1 MAESERESIKEQI
14 SMFDEKM
21 ISAQRAAR
29 SENWREF
36 KKIFKVDRMRLL
48 DPLDLFG
55 NTAIHIATHS
65 DNPNLL
71 QELLELLPR
80 QERWRVMRMGN
91 CVNNTLLHEIVFC
104 TTVDMAGVVFKLEKE
119 LQEEVESYD
128 PLVEVR
134 NDSGESP
141 LFRAAKLGKLKML
154 KYMANHVVGD
164 IRSHFVRFDRCSI
177 LHACI
182 LGQFFD
188 VAIWLLK
195 LDGNLAQHKDM
206 DGLTCLQLLANMP
219 LVFRSQTPSM
229 GAVKNLVYYCTF
241 LFPHIYIQFSNIAM
255 IVYIDCNLVDTVLP
269 DEGYEIDDDYDEK
282 GEEEEGSVLFRLR
295 TDLESGPLDKAKQSA
310 FSRINYA
317 IWKILA
323 KEFNGIGHIWEKK
336 KQHKL
341 AECLAELLVQ
351 KDFSWQISF
360 HSNFQPLIV
369 LPILS
374 SKLDR
379 IKEIQLMKEKR
390 QLVEIAHS
398 RISKPLLKESISKA
412 SHFKNYTPL
421 LMAAGSG
428 IVEIVE
434 KIIDMNPE
442 AISHVSQD
450 EHNVLHMAVKH
461 RQLKIFN
468 LIKRNSAFKSLIHR
482 ITGEGRTLL
491 HQVARMEFYKEQR
504 LPGVAFQLQD
514 ELRWYEVSSSSSMT
528 LSYIYLCL
536 NCDLLLSSIQI
547 MRVRRIIPPHYLMHC
562 DKDGLTAND
571 VLEMEHQDM
580 HKEAKCWIKETAQS
594 CSTVAVLVATVVFAA
609 AYTIPGGSENGTP
622 VFFGSRVF
630 LFFTVTD
637 VVALV
642 SSLASVV
649 TFLSILTSPFELWD
663 FYKSL
668 PRKLNLGFALLFF
681 SLVCTMLAFSA
692 TVLLTIQL
700 ENTKWTSVLFYCA
713 GFLPVAIFAWM
724 QFPLYK
730 TLQKLVRRLCN
741 RVKQV

>member
-1 MAESERESIKEQI
+1 MAESETASIQERI

-36 KKIFKVDRMRLL
+36 KKIFEVDRMRLL

-71 QELLELLPR
+71 QELLEMLPR
-80 QERWRVMRMGN
+80 QERWRAMRMGN
-91 CVNNTLLHEIVFC
+91 CVNNTLLHEIIFC

-182 LGQFFD
+182 LGQFFGRYLPNFIIVIVNILDYYSTLSLYGAD
-188 VAIWLLK
+188 VAIWLLR
-195 LDGNLAQHKDM
+195 LDGSLAQHKDM
-206 DGLTCLQLLANMP
+206 DGFTCLQLLANMP
-219 LVFRSQTPSM
+219 LIFRSQTQSSM
-229 GAVKNLVYYCTF
+229 GAVKNLVYY
-241 LFPHIYIQFSNIAM
+241 L
-255 IVYIDCNLVDTVLP
+255 LP

-282 GEEEEGSVLFRLR
+282 GEEEEESVVFRLR
-295 TDLESGPLDKAKQSA
+295 TDLESGPLDEAKQP
-310 FSRINYA
+310 
-317 IWKILA
+317 
-323 KEFNGIGHIWEKK
+323 EFNGIGHIWQKK

-482 ITGEGRTLL
+482 ITEEGRTLL

-514 ELRWYEVSSSSSMT
+514 ELRWYE
-528 LSYIYLCL
+528 
-536 NCDLLLSSIQI
+536 
-547 MRVRRIIPPHYLMHC
+547 RVRRIIPPHYLMHC

-609 AYTIPGGSENGTP
+609 AYTIPGGSENGRP

-649 TFLSILTSPFELWD
+649 MFLSILTSPFELWD

-700 ENTKWTSVLFYCA
+700 ENTEWTSVLFYCA

-730 TLQKLVRRLCN
+730 TVQKLVRRLYN
-741 RVKQV
+741 GVKQVVANYIDQLFQKT

>member
-36 KKIFKVDRMRLL
+36 KKLFEVDRMRLL

-80 QERWRVMRMGN
+80 QERWRAMRMGN

-229 GAVKNLVYYCTF
+229 GAVKNLVYY
-241 LFPHIYIQFSNIAM
+241 L
-255 IVYIDCNLVDTVLP
+255 LP

-282 GEEEEGSVLFRLR
+282 GEEEEESVSFRLR
-295 TDLESGPLDKAKQSA
+295 TDLESGPLDKAKQSVHQFAA

-323 KEFNGIGHIWEKK
+323 KEFNGIGHIWQKK

-398 RISKPLLKESISKA
+398 RISKPLLKESISEA

-514 ELRWYEVSSSSSMT
+514 ELRWYE
-528 LSYIYLCL
+528 
-536 NCDLLLSSIQI
+536 
-547 MRVRRIIPPHYLMHC
+547 RVRRIVPPHYLMHC
-562 DKDGLTAND
+562 DKDGLTAKD

-580 HKEAKCWIKETAQS
+580 HKEAKSWIKETAQS

-609 AYTIPGGSENGTP
+609 AYTIPGGSQNGTP

-630 LFFTVTD
+630 LFFTITD

-649 TFLSILTSPFELWD
+649 MFLSILTSPFELWD

-668 PRKLNLGFALLFF
+668 PRKLSLGFALLFF

-692 TVLLTIQL
+692 TVLLTIRL
-700 ENTKWTSVLFYCA
+700 DNKEWTSILFYCA

-730 TLQKLVRRLCN
+730 TLQKLVRRLYN

>member
-229 GAVKNLVYYCTF
+229 GAVKNLVYY
-241 LFPHIYIQFSNIAM
+241 L
-255 IVYIDCNLVDTVLP
+255 LP

-514 ELRWYEVSSSSSMT
+514 ELRWYE
-528 LSYIYLCL
+528 
-536 NCDLLLSSIQI
+536 
-547 MRVRRIIPPHYLMHC
+547 RVRRIIPPHYLMHC

>member
-1 MAESERESIKEQI
+1 MAESVRESIKEQI

-29 SENWREF
+29 RENWREF
-36 KKIFKVDRMRLL
+36 KKIFEEDRMRLL
-48 DPLDLFG
+48 EPLDLFG

-65 DNPNLL
+65 NSPNLL
-71 QELLELLPR
+71 QELLEMLPR
-80 QERWRVMRMGN
+80 QERWRAMRMGN
-91 CVNNTLLHEIVFC
+91 CVNNTLLHEIIFC
-104 TTVDMAGVVFKLEKE
+104 TTVEMAGVVFKLEKE
-119 LQEEVESYD
+119 LQQEEPYE

-154 KYMANHVVGD
+154 KYMAKHVVGD

-229 GAVKNLVYYCTF
+229 GAVKNLMYY
-241 LFPHIYIQFSNIAM
+241 L
-255 IVYIDCNLVDTVLP
+255 LP

-282 GEEEEGSVLFRLR
+282 GEEEEESVVFRQK
-295 TDLESGPLDKAKQSA
+295 TDLESGPLDEAKQPVHQFAA
-310 FSRINYA
+310 FSRINYS

-323 KEFNGIGHIWEKK
+323 KEFNGIGHIWQKK

-398 RISKPLLKESISKA
+398 RISKPLLKESISEA

-514 ELRWYEVSSSSSMT
+514 ELRWYE
-528 LSYIYLCL
+528 
-536 NCDLLLSSIQI
+536 
-547 MRVRRIIPPHYLMHC
+547 RVRRIVPPHYLMHC
-562 DKDGLTAND
+562 DKDGLTAKD

-580 HKEAKCWIKETAQS
+580 HKEAKSWIKETAQS

-609 AYTIPGGSENGTP
+609 AYTIPGGSQNGTP

-630 LFFTVTD
+630 LFFTITD

-649 TFLSILTSPFELWD
+649 MFLSILTSPFELWD

-668 PRKLNLGFALLFF
+668 PRKLSLGFALLFF

-692 TVLLTIQL
+692 TVLLTIRL
-700 ENTKWTSVLFYCA
+700 DNKEWTSILFYCA

-741 RVKQV
+741 GVKQLVPTTLINCFKRHKRY

>member
-29 SENWREF
+29 RENWREF
-36 KKIFKVDRMRLL
+36 KKFFEEDRMRLL
-48 DPLDLFG
+48 EPLDLFG

-65 DNPNLL
+65 NSPNLL
-71 QELLELLPR
+71 KELLEMLPR
-80 QERWRVMRMGN
+80 QERWRAMRMGN
-91 CVNNTLLHEIVFC
+91 CVNNTLLHEIIFC
-104 TTVDMAGVVFKLEKE
+104 TMVEMAGVVFKLEKE
-119 LQEEVESYD
+119 LQQEEPYE

-154 KYMANHVVGD
+154 KYMAKHVVGD

-219 LVFRSQTPSM
+219 LVFRSQTPSI
-229 GAVKNLVYYCTF
+229 GAVKNLMYY
-241 LFPHIYIQFSNIAM
+241 L
-255 IVYIDCNLVDTVLP
+255 LP

-282 GEEEEGSVLFRLR
+282 GEEEEESVVFRQK
-295 TDLESGPLDKAKQSA
+295 TDLESGPLDEAKQP
-310 FSRINYA
+310 
-317 IWKILA
+317 
-323 KEFNGIGHIWEKK
+323 EFNGIGHIWQKK

-398 RISKPLLKESISKA
+398 RISKPLLKESISEA

-428 IVEIVE
+428 IIEIVE

-514 ELRWYEVSSSSSMT
+514 ELRWYE
-528 LSYIYLCL
+528 
-536 NCDLLLSSIQI
+536 
-547 MRVRRIIPPHYLMHC
+547 RVRRIVPPHYLMHC
-562 DKDGLTAND
+562 DKDGLTAKD

-580 HKEAKCWIKETAQS
+580 HKEAKSWIKETAQS

-609 AYTIPGGSENGTP
+609 AYTIPGGSQNGTP

-630 LFFTVTD
+630 LFFTITD

-649 TFLSILTSPFELWD
+649 MFLSILTSPFELWD

-668 PRKLNLGFALLFF
+668 PRKLSLGFALLFF

-692 TVLLTIQL
+692 TVLLTIRL
-700 ENTKWTSVLFYCA
+700 DNKEWTSILFYCA
-713 GFLPVAIFAWM
+713 GFLLVAIFAWM

-741 RVKQV
+741 GVKQLVPTTLINCFKRHKRY

>member
-229 GAVKNLVYYCTF
+229 GAVKNLVYY
-241 LFPHIYIQFSNIAM
+241 L
-255 IVYIDCNLVDTVLP
+255 LP

-295 TDLESGPLDKAKQSA
+295 TDLESGPLDKAKQSVHQFAA

-514 ELRWYEVSSSSSMT
+514 ELRWYE
-528 LSYIYLCL
+528 
-536 NCDLLLSSIQI
+536 
-547 MRVRRIIPPHYLMHC
+547 
-562 DKDGLTAND
+562 
-571 VLEMEHQDM
+571 DM

>member
-1 MAESERESIKEQI
+1 MAESETASIQERI

-36 KKIFKVDRMRLL
+36 KKIFEVDRMRLL

-71 QELLELLPR
+71 QELLEMLPR
-80 QERWRVMRMGN
+80 QERWRAMRMGN
-91 CVNNTLLHEIVFC
+91 CVNNTLLHEIIFC

-188 VAIWLLK
+188 VAIWLLR
-195 LDGNLAQHKDM
+195 LDGSLAQHKDM
-206 DGLTCLQLLANMP
+206 DGFTCLQLLANMP
-219 LVFRSQTPSM
+219 LIFRSQTQSSM
-229 GAVKNLVYYCTF
+229 GAVKNLVYY
-241 LFPHIYIQFSNIAM
+241 L
-255 IVYIDCNLVDTVLP
+255 LP

-282 GEEEEGSVLFRLR
+282 GEEEEESVVFRLR
-295 TDLESGPLDKAKQSA
+295 TDLESGPLDEAKQP
-310 FSRINYA
+310 
-317 IWKILA
+317 
-323 KEFNGIGHIWEKK
+323 EFNGIGHIWQKK

-482 ITGEGRTLL
+482 ITEEGRTLL

-514 ELRWYEVSSSSSMT
+514 ELRWYE
-528 LSYIYLCL
+528 
-536 NCDLLLSSIQI
+536 
-547 MRVRRIIPPHYLMHC
+547 RVRRIIPPHYLMHC

-609 AYTIPGGSENGTP
+609 AYTIPGGSENGRP

-649 TFLSILTSPFELWD
+649 MFLSILTSPFELWD

-700 ENTKWTSVLFYCA
+700 ENTEWTSVLFYCA

-730 TLQKLVRRLCN
+730 TVQKLVRRLYN
-741 RVKQV
+741 GVKQVVANYIDQLFQKT

>member
-1 MAESERESIKEQI
+1 MAESETASIQERI

-36 KKIFKVDRMRLL
+36 KKIFEVDRMRLL

-71 QELLELLPR
+71 QELLEMLPR
-80 QERWRVMRMGN
+80 QERWRAMRMGN
-91 CVNNTLLHEIVFC
+91 CVNNTLLHEIIFC

-188 VAIWLLK
+188 VAIWLLR
-195 LDGNLAQHKDM
+195 LDGSLAQHKDM
-206 DGLTCLQLLANMP
+206 DGFTCLQLLANMP
-219 LVFRSQTPSM
+219 LIFRSQTQSSM
-229 GAVKNLVYYCTF
+229 GAVKNLVYY
-241 LFPHIYIQFSNIAM
+241 L
-255 IVYIDCNLVDTVLP
+255 LP

-282 GEEEEGSVLFRLR
+282 GEEEEESVVFRLR
-295 TDLESGPLDKAKQSA
+295 TDLESGPLDEAKQPVHQFAA

-323 KEFNGIGHIWEKK
+323 KEFNGIGHIWQKK

-482 ITGEGRTLL
+482 ITEEGRTLL

-514 ELRWYEVSSSSSMT
+514 ELRWYE
-528 LSYIYLCL
+528 
-536 NCDLLLSSIQI
+536 
-547 MRVRRIIPPHYLMHC
+547 RVRRIIPPHYLMHC

-609 AYTIPGGSENGTP
+609 AYTIPGGSENGRP

-649 TFLSILTSPFELWD
+649 MFLSILTSPFELWD

-700 ENTKWTSVLFYCA
+700 ENTEWTSVLFYCA

-730 TLQKLVRRLCN
+730 TVQKLVRRLYN
-741 RVKQV
+741 GVKQV